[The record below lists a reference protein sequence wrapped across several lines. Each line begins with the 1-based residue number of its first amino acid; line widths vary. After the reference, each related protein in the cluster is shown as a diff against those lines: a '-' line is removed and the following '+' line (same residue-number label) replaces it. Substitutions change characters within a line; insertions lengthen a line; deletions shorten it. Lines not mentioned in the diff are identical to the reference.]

1 MAARIFALLYNRC
14 SSVLR
19 SDAVFHR
26 GAPSWHAWSSRGF
39 KTSWV
44 SRMFIQTQDTPNPNC
59 LKFLPNVKVLEQGT
73 RDFPNIVSAKDSPL
87 ARHLLR
93 VEGVKAVFLGPDFIT
108 VTKADDETEW
118 KVIKPHVF
126 AAIMDF
132 FATGLPVL
140 DDGSAPTQVS
150 EDTQPKEGDSETVL
164 TIKELIETRIRPT
177 VQEDGGDIV
186 YMGFEDGVVKLKL
199 QGSCTGCPS
208 SSVTLKAGIQNMLQF
223 YVPEVKSVEQVV
235 DEAEKVSNQ
244 EFQKLED
251 TIRRKGV
258 DP

>member
-1 MAARIFALLYNRC
+1 MASRIFALVRNRC
-14 SSVLR
+14 LNVLR
-19 SDAVFHR
+19 SDALLHCNV
-26 GAPSWHAWSSRGF
+26 PSSHVRSCRGF
-39 KTSWV
+39 RTSWV

-59 LKFLPNVKVLEQGT
+59 LKFLPNAKVLEQGT
-73 RDFPNIVSAKDSPL
+73 RDFPNIASAKDSPL
-87 ARHLLR
+87 ARHLFR

-108 VTKADDETEW
+108 VTKLDDETEW
-118 KVIKPHVF
+118 KVIKPHIF

-132 FATGLPVL
+132 FTTGLPVL
-140 DDGSAPTQVS
+140 DDGSASAQVS
-150 EDTQPKEGDSETVL
+150 EDTQPREGDSETVL
-164 TIKELIETRIRPT
+164 AIKELIETRIRPT
-177 VQEDGGDIV
+177 VQEDGGDIL

-235 DEAEKVSNQ
+235 DETQKIANEQ
-244 EFQKLED
+244 FQKLED

>member
-1 MAARIFALLYNRC
+1 MASRIFAVIHSRC
-14 SSVLR
+14 LSVLR
-19 SDAVFHR
+19 RDAVLHR
-26 GAPSWHAWSSRGF
+26 SVPSSHVRSNRGF
-39 KTSWV
+39 RTSWV

-59 LKFLPNVKVLEQGT
+59 LKFLPNTKVLEQGT
-73 RDFPNIVSAKDSPL
+73 RDFPNIASAKGSPL
-87 ARHLLR
+87 ARHLFR

-108 VTKADDETEW
+108 VTKFDDETEW
-118 KVIKPHVF
+118 KVIKPHIF

-132 FATGLPVL
+132 FTTGLPVL
-140 DDGSAPTQVS
+140 DDGSASTQVS
-150 EDTQPKEGDSETVL
+150 EDTQPQEGDSETVL

-177 VQEDGGDIV
+177 VQEDGGDIL

-235 DEAEKVSNQ
+235 DETEKVSNDQ
-244 EFQKLED
+244 FKKLED

>member
-1 MAARIFALLYNRC
+1 MASRIFASLRGPCLNLLRHDVRLHR
-14 SSVLR
+14 SS
-19 SDAVFHR
+19 
-26 GAPSWHAWSSRGF
+26 APLYTRHCRGF
-39 KTSWV
+39 RTSWV

-73 RDFPNIVSAKDSPL
+73 IDFPSIASAKSSPL
-87 ARHLLR
+87 ARHLFR

-108 VTKADDETEW
+108 VTKADDEMEW

-132 FATGLPVL
+132 FSAGLPVL
-140 DDGSAPTQVS
+140 DDGAETGQVA

-235 DEAEKVSNQ
+235 DEAEKVSN
-244 EFQKLED
+244 EAFQKLED
-251 TIRRKGV
+251 TIKRKGV